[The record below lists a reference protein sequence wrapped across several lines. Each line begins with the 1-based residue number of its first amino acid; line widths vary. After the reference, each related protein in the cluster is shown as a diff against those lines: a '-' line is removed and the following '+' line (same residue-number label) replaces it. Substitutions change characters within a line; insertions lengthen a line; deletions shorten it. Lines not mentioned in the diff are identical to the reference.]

1 MGAPDP
7 ARYAPNTPFQP
18 YRDAPGRTP
27 DPRKH
32 PDGHSYNTEEYAGP
46 PLTMENWGE
55 NRAYLLR
62 C

>member
-32 PDGHSYNTEEYAGP
+32 PDGHSYNTEEYAG
-46 PLTMENWGE
+46 
-55 NRAYLLR
+55 RR
-62 C
+62 